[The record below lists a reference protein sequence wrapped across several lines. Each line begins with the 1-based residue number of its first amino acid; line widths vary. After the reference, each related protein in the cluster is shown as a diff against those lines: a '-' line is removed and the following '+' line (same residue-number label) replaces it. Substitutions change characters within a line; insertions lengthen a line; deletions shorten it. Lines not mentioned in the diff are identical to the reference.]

1 MTDSQN
7 YVPEGYSVVT
17 PSLTVSDA
25 DKAIAFYREVFGA
38 TVLPTR
44 LADSKGAVYFSEIA
58 IGDSRVM
65 ITDEVAG
72 NVSPESLGGSP
83 VRLVIYVSDVDAV
96 MERAVAAGGT
106 IVIPAADQF
115 YGDRSARLCSAPGF
129 LDSGLTVFA
138 SMLPRPARRS
148 HVAPERGFDSGT
160 SLASTARCTSA

>member
-44 LADSKGAVYFSEIA
+44 LADSKGAVYFLKIA

-96 MERAVAAGGT
+96 MERAVAAGRYDCDSCGGP
-106 IVIPAADQF
+106 ILWGPLREAA
-115 YGDRSARLCSAPGF
+115 RSLRVSLG
-129 LDSGLTVFA
+129 
-138 SMLPRPARRS
+138 RS
-148 HVAPERGFDSGT
+148 DT
-160 SLASTARCTSA
+160 

>member
-1 MTDSQN
+1 M
-7 YVPEGYSVVT
+7 VT

-44 LADSKGAVYFSEIA
+44 LVDSKGAVYFSEIA

-115 YGDRSARLCSAPGF
+115 YGDRSARLQDPFGYLWVVQTHKEDVSPE
-129 LDSGLTVFA
+129 D
-138 SMLPRPARRS
+138 MQRRMTEMFGS
-148 HVAPERGFDSGT
+148 
-160 SLASTARCTSA
+160 